1 MLSLF
6 RYELFSRWRAVLGWG
21 IGLAAFAS
29 MYVGVYPEMEE
40 ELAGLAGLSIY
51 RALGMDV
58 GSFAGFVASAVIQIM
73 PLILGVYVIMA
84 STAIL
89 GGEEDDG
96 TLELLVTMPMHRWQV
111 VTAKAAAL
119 GVVLLLILVVLGA
132 GTAFTL
138 SLVARVAD
146 VNVTPMQLFTGLLSA
161 WPMALAFSMLGLLLG
176 ATLPN
181 RRMAVTVMSFIY
193 IGSYVIQSITR
204 IVDSLDF
211 LAPLSLF
218 TYLNTSAS
226 IFEQGVNLADVA
238 VLLLV
243 AAVFFGLTLLSFQ
256 RRNLTVGQWSWQ
268 RGRVPAG
275 E

>member
-226 IFEQGVNLADVA
+226 IFEQGVNPADVA
-238 VLLLV
+238 VLLVV